1 MLIKN
6 LHTKQ
11 FSQYLNKLKSSNNER
26 LIQLDV
32 REQILDEEIEC
43 MVKQNQEV
51 LTSSLKKQSTKK
63 PPKKS
68 TKRRGHH
75 PWSVNVGGRVTA
87 GSTKI
92 TAAPEVNSSPPR
104 DDDQHQEATT
114 TESSHK
120 AHESSSRVS
129 QF

>member
-1 MLIKN
+1 M
-6 LHTKQ
+6 
-11 FSQYLNKLKSSNNER
+11 NKLKSSNNER

-32 REQILDEEIEC
+32 REQILDEEIDF

-75 PWSVNVGGRVTA
+75 PPRSVNVGGRVTA

-104 DDDQHQEATT
+104 DGDYDDQHQDATT

-120 AHESSSRVS
+120 AHENYSRVS